1 MQGIGEGGDEMRWN
15 LSKSG
20 CFQVKSFYQAL
31 GGYRNASFPRQAIW
45 KTVAPLRRDAET
57 VDNFLIHCPVAWE
70 LWSMVFSWFGLKW
83 AMLRNVMELLIVWNG
98 ARVGKR
104 GNRVWAM
111 IPLCLM
117 WII

>member
-1 MQGIGEGGDEMRWN
+1 M
-15 LSKSG
+15 SK
-20 CFQVKSFYQAL
+20 
-31 GGYRNASFPRQAIW
+31 
-45 KTVAPLRRDAET
+45 RDAET